1 MTNSTSITIK
11 PGTLSLNHLFEIYR
25 ARPTLLLA
33 HNAYARMEQSRAI
46 VERIA
51 AAGEAVYGVNTGFGK
66 LADQR
71 ISAADL
77 DTLQRNLILSH
88 AAAWANRCPMLSCG

>member
-33 HNAYARMEQSRAI
+33 DDAYARMEQGGPLRGARSRRNPGTNREDGFDE
-46 VERIA
+46 VVQFDMA
-51 AAGEAVYGVNTGFGK
+51 AHG
-66 LADQR
+66 
-71 ISAADL
+71 
-77 DTLQRNLILSH
+77 
-88 AAAWANRCPMLSCG
+88 